1 MTRKKVIDFLW
12 VVLLILLPFT
22 SLPLAS
28 KILQSKM
35 VAAPS
40 ILPLFLLIL
49 FSVLPIFLFG
59 KLKEISRPL
68 ILFLIYCVFSTTI
81 AQFATIPIIKEF
93 NIFKNI
99 AEAFITLLIGIAFF
113 VLSIHFLENHKQ
125 ILKTIRLIYFTFL
138 PVFFWS
144 LLQFVIGNFYGG
156 FPVWMENVQKFFS
169 TSGLLYEGRVTGF
182 AFEPSWLAHQLNML
196 YIPLFLGSYLSGYTI
211 FKKKLFHISLE
222 TIFLFAS
229 ILLLFLTKSRIGWIT
244 FIFCF
249 LYAIMLIYKDLMKTL
264 RIRYLTFRKKIWD
277 FVIPVFFVIILISII
292 ISGIF
297 ISSKFDPRMEK
308 VLNIETYKNRDFI
321 TIANEFLF
329 AERILYWETG
339 WNIFNDHPLIGVGL
353 GNYGFYFQQYMP
365 AFASILD
372 EPREILFRANYQAN
386 NKNLWTRLLSET
398 GIIGFIIYVS
408 WLILLWVQGSELK
421 KKQNQSA
428 IFMGHVLKIA
438 LIALIFEGFSIDSF
452 ALPYIWIIFGICS
465 ASFYVI
471 NMESETQIS

>member
-1 MTRKKVIDFLW
+1 MTRKKVVDFLW

-40 ILPLFLLIL
+40 ILPLFFLIL
-49 FSVLPIFLFG
+49 LCVFPIIFLG
-59 KLKEISRPL
+59 KLKEISYPL
-68 ILFLIYCVFSTTI
+68 ILFLVYCVLSSII
-81 AQFATIPIIKEF
+81 AQFSTIPIYKEF
-93 NIFKNI
+93 NIFRNI
-99 AEAFITLLIGIAFF
+99 AEAYITLLIGIAFF
-113 VLSIHFLENHKQ
+113 VLPVHYLENHKL
-125 ILKTIRLIYFTFL
+125 ILQTLHVIYFTFL
-138 PVFFWS
+138 PVFLWS
-144 LLQFVIGNFYGG
+144 IFQFVFEIFYGG
-156 FPVWMENVQKFFS
+156 FPIWMENFQKIFS
-169 TSGLLYEGRVTGF
+169 TSGLLYDGRVTGF

-196 YIPLFLGSYLSGYTI
+196 YIPIFLGSILSGYTI

-222 TIFLFAS
+222 TIFLIAS
-229 ILLLFLTKSRIGWIT
+229 IFLLFLTKSRIGWIT

-249 LYAIMLIYKDLMKTL
+249 LYVILTIYKDLMKKL
-264 RIRYLTFRKKIWD
+264 RIRFMTFNKKMWD
-277 FVIPVFFVIILISII
+277 FVIPVLLVIILISIV
-292 ISGIF
+292 ISGIY

-339 WNIFNDHPLIGVGL
+339 WKIFNEHPIIGVGL
-353 GNYGFYFQQYMP
+353 GNYGFYFEKYMP
-365 AFASILD
+365 AFASVLD

-398 GIIGFIIYVS
+398 GIIGFIIYVT
-408 WLILLWVQGSELK
+408 WLILLWIQGSELK
-421 KKQNQSA
+421 KKQNQTA

-465 ASFYVI
+465 ASFYVFHRDSI
-471 NMESETQIS
+471 TQIT